1 MRLLHV
7 IYSGLG
13 GQGAFLFPLIKNLN
27 TKSVYKHIIIFY
39 GIESLLPDYEK
50 FCKKN
55 NIEYF
60 YIDSSEIFSGFKYLI
75 ILNKINPDKVLIHTS
90 VIIKSIFYNLFK
102 RVKLVFIDHTSN
114 YVKRKSDWIN
124 LFIACLFFKRI
135 IFLAKFHQQE
145 IQKISMFRIFK
156 NKFKLVLP
164 GISIKKKDQKVSNF
178 KNKKKNTL
186 SLGMASRFAKGKNH
200 LELIQAFQKTHI
212 DLR

>member
-27 TKSVYKHIIIFY
+27 TKSIYKHTIIFY

-90 VIIKSIFYNLFK
+90 VIIKSIFYN
-102 RVKLVFIDHTSN
+102 
-114 YVKRKSDWIN
+114 
-124 LFIACLFFKRI
+124 
-135 IFLAKFHQQE
+135 FLK
-145 IQKISMFRIFK
+145 
-156 NKFKLVLP
+156 
-164 GISIKKKDQKVSNF
+164 
-178 KNKKKNTL
+178 
-186 SLGMASRFAKGKNH
+186 
-200 LELIQAFQKTHI
+200 ELN
-212 DLR
+212 